1 MWICG
6 SLLGLVT
13 PDVVAGVCLQTAW
26 GQDNPP
32 AAWVSVW
39 DGMEGCSPG
48 CASPGLH
55 PAFTSTHSKR
65 SLLMLV
71 AEEMQLVVV
80 RFTCQGLAVPGDG
93 GQPHPHPRIPGM
105 SKAQLHPQP

>member
-6 SLLGLVT
+6 SLLGLIT

-71 AEEMQLVVV
+71 AEEMQLVAV

-93 GQPHPHPRIPGM
+93 GQPHPRIPGM